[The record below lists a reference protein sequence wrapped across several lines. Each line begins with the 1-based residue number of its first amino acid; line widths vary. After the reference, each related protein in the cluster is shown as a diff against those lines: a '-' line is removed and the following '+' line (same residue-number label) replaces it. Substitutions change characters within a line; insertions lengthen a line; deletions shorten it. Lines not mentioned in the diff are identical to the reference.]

1 MVSPAGQPSVRTLHL
16 KLDETLKD
24 DSDQNDEVAR
34 ISGTQTDLSTVALPK
49 ADLFAAALAKANT
62 PQCALDGWHCDDAN
76 AKLFRL
82 SGGCEITGQG

>member
-62 PQCALDGWHCDDAN
+62 PQCALDGWHCDRRQREVIS
-76 AKLFRL
+76 FVRRV
-82 SGGCEITGQG
+82 